1 MRRSG
6 PCTCNPE
13 LGDFRLGSVYST
25 CVFEIAHE
33 INERHLFRVDSSSFT
48 MPFHMLRYFTA
59 GESHGESL
67 VAFLS
72 GLPAGLIV
80 DQKFVDRE
88 LWRRQQGYG
97 RGGRMKIEADKAHF
111 VSGVRHG
118 KTIGSP
124 VAVLL
129 ANRDWQNWK
138 EALPVEP
145 GDPQR
150 HKRVASPRPG
160 HADLAGALKY
170 DFSEARYVLERA
182 SARESAARVAIGALA
197 KLLLRELGIEVLS
210 HVIAVGSVSIADREI
225 PWDQIEPL
233 AKKNEV
239 LLSCAELEAEHRMKE
254 EVDKVLRTGDSVGGV
269 FEVVARNVPPGLG
282 SYVQWDERLD
292 ALLAAAVMSLQ
303 AVKAV
308 EIGSGVHAAFSPG
321 SAVHDEIGYQRDS
334 GFAGFTRTRNNAGGI
349 EGGVSN
355 GQEIRVRG
363 YLKPISTLRRPLQS
377 VDFATREPV
386 KAAYERSDVCVVP
399 AAGVA
404 AEAMV
409 ALTLARCALEK
420 FGGDS
425 LRETKRNFQAYL
437 EQLKNY

>member
-1 MRRSG
+1 
-6 PCTCNPE
+6 
-13 LGDFRLGSVYST
+13 
-25 CVFEIAHE
+25 
-33 INERHLFRVDSSSFT
+33 
-48 MPFHMLRYFTA
+48 MLRYFTS
-59 GESHGESL
+59 GESHGEAL

-72 GLPAGLIV
+72 GLPAGLPV
-80 DQKFVDRE
+80 DQEFVDRE
-88 LWRRQQGYG
+88 LWRRQQGFG
-97 RGGRMKIEADKAHF
+97 RGGRMKIETDKAHF
-111 VSGVRHG
+111 LSGIHHG

-124 VAVLL
+124 IAVLL
-129 ANRDWQNWK
+129 QNRDWQNWK
-138 EALPVEP
+138 ESLPVEP
-145 GDPQR
+145 GDPDK

-170 DFSEARYVLERA
+170 DFAEARYVLERA

-197 KLLLRELGIEVLS
+197 KLFLRELGMDVLS
-210 HVIAVGSVSIADREI
+210 HVIAVGSVSIANREVA
-225 PWDQIEPL
+225 WEQIEPL
-233 AKKNEV
+233 AQKNEV
-239 LLSCAELEAEHRMKE
+239 LLSCTDPDAEQRMKE
-254 EVDKVLRTGDSVGGV
+254 EVEAVLRTGDSVGGV
-269 FEVVARNVPPGLG
+269 FEVVAHNVPPGLG
-282 SYVQWDERLD
+282 SYIQWDERLD

-303 AVKAV
+303 AVKAI
-308 EIGSGVHAAFSPG
+308 EIGSGIQAAHSPG
-321 SAVHDEIGYQRDS
+321 SAVHDEIGYQRAT
-334 GFAGFTRTRNNAGGI
+334 GFTGFTRTRNNAGGI

-404 AEAMV
+404 GEAMV
-409 ALTLARCALEK
+409 ALTLARCALDK

-425 LRETKRNFQAYL
+425 LKETKRNFHGYL

>member
-1 MRRSG
+1 
-6 PCTCNPE
+6 
-13 LGDFRLGSVYST
+13 
-25 CVFEIAHE
+25 
-33 INERHLFRVDSSSFT
+33 
-48 MPFHMLRYFTA
+48 MLRYFTS

-72 GLPAGLIV
+72 GLPAGLAV
-80 DQKFVDRE
+80 EQEFVDRE

-97 RGGRMKIEADKAHF
+97 RGGRMKIERDTAHIL
-111 VSGVRHG
+111 SGVRHG

-124 VAVLL
+124 IAVMLQ
-129 ANRDWQNWK
+129 NRDWQNWK
-138 EALPVEP
+138 ESLPVET
-145 GDPQR
+145 GDPEK

-170 DFSEARYVLERA
+170 DFPEARYVLERA

-197 KLLLRELGIEVLS
+197 KLFLRELGIEVLS
-210 HVIAVGSVSIADREI
+210 HVLAVGAVSIVDREI
-225 PWDQIEPL
+225 AWEQIQEL
-233 AKKNEV
+233 SRKDEV
-239 LLSCAELEAEHRMKE
+239 LLGCADPNAEQRMKE

-269 FEVVARNVPPGLG
+269 FEVVAHGVPPGLG
-282 SYVQWDERLD
+282 TYAQWDERLD
-292 ALLAAAVMSLQ
+292 GLLAAAVMSLQ

-308 EIGSGVHAAFSPG
+308 EIGSGIQGAHSPG
-321 SAVHDEIGYQRDS
+321 STVHDEIGYGRE
-334 GFAGFTRTRNNAGGI
+334 AGFTAFTRAHNNAGGV
-349 EGGVSN
+349 EGGISN
-355 GQEIRVRG
+355 GEEIRVRG

-377 VDFATREPV
+377 VDFANREPV

-399 AAGVA
+399 AGGVA

-425 LRETKRNFQAYL
+425 MKETKRNFQGYL